1 MDWSEFLFTIAMIIL
16 LVFILFF
23 AAGIASGDWEI
34 SPSMWLRFLIVAVV
48 AVFLIPALQSVA
60 AEVEAG
66 DLALLLA
73 FLVILFLIKLLIIP
87 ELAVTDEWM
96 SSIFAALLTVF
107 ITYFIERVVEAL
119 NGPSLYTFI

>member
-1 MDWSEFLFTIAMIIL
+1 VDWSAFIFTIALIIL

-23 AAGIASGDWEI
+23 AAGIASGDWEM
-34 SPSMWLRFLIVAVV
+34 SPSMWFRFLVVAVV

-60 AEVEAG
+60 ADVEAG

-73 FLVILFLIKLLIIP
+73 FLVILFMIKLLIIP

-96 SSIFAALLTVF
+96 SAIFAALLTVF
-107 ITYFIERVVEAL
+107 ITYILDKLVTELLET
-119 NGPSLYTFI
+119 SLYTFI